1 MTCTPHIRPRWH
13 ITGTKAKVQD
23 EQSHIDEVSMFTFQI
38 RVSSPISMFQP
49 MEMLF
54 ALMMFRPWA

>member
-1 MTCTPHIRPRWH
+1 MAYDMLTLLMRE
-13 ITGTKAKVQD
+13 GVL
-23 EQSHIDEVSMFTFQI
+23 TFQI

-54 ALMMFRPWA
+54 ALMIFRP

>member
-1 MTCTPHIRPRWH
+1 MAYDMLTLLVRE
-13 ITGTKAKVQD
+13 GVL
-23 EQSHIDEVSMFTFQI
+23 TFQI

-54 ALMMFRPWA
+54 ALMIFRP